1 MSLLFQRVNIRPLV
15 FAYSLQTQKVLSRYQ
30 QFTIVLQLVVSRLVL
45 SVNLITIILLYFSKT
60 LQSSIIYKRNRIR
73 DSSDLQ
79 ETPIIRLKGFD
90 ISLLK
95 VRYNYYPLRQLYSY
109 YITYIGN
116 PQFYS
121 ISSSYIQLT
130 LSKALVISSY
140 RSDTIVLQSQV
151 VCTTLVTRYIA
162 NSVDYPLQFLVQPSR
177 SNYYNSIAS
186 VIHQLITPSIIFSTI
201 LRRDISLQPLV
212 Y

>member
-1 MSLLFQRVNIRPLV
+1 M
-15 FAYSLQTQKVLSRYQ
+15 
-30 QFTIVLQLVVSRLVL
+30 
-45 SVNLITIILLYFSKT
+45 NLITIILLYFSKV

-73 DSSDLQ
+73 DSSNPQ
-79 ETPIIRLKGFD
+79 GTPIIRLKGFD

-95 VRYNYYPLRQLYSY
+95 VRYNYYLSKQLYSY

-116 PQFYS
+116 PQFHS

-130 LSKALVISSY
+130 LLKALVISSY
-140 RSDTIVLQSQV
+140 RSNTIVLQSQTI
-151 VCTTLVTRYIA
+151 CTALVTKYIA
-162 NSVDYPLQFLVQPSR
+162 NSVDHLLQFLAQPSR

-186 VIHQLITPSIIFSTI
+186 VIYQLITPSIIFSTI